1 LDQRDGRVDV
11 HQPLVSVVVAEAAFG
26 GRIEPAGEAALPNA
40 ASTAAAYFSDALGH
54 AQEALRMAGECG
66 SRAALIAAPRPPA
79 VLDAEEGWAAL
90 GTLRATGEA
99 APPPA
104 AVLGAQVFTGTV
116 ARSSRLAILVDA
128 PPPAAVRDA
137 EVFTGTGA
145 RSTRLAIFVDA
156 PIPAAVRDAEVF
168 TGTGAAPSTRLAIF
182 VDAPIPAA
190 VRAAEVFTGTGA
202 APSTRLAVILDA
214 PPPAA
219 VRFAQPWLA
228 TVNSLVAAAALSKN
242 A

>member
-1 LDQRDGRVDV
+1 
-11 HQPLVSVVVAEAAFG
+11 
-26 GRIEPAGEAALPNA
+26 
-40 ASTAAAYFSDALGH
+40 
-54 AQEALRMAGECG
+54 
-66 SRAALIAAPRPPA
+66 
-79 VLDAEEGWAAL
+79 
-90 GTLRATGEA
+90 
-99 APPPA
+99 
-104 AVLGAQVFTGTV
+104 
-116 ARSSRLAILVDA
+116 LVDA

-168 TGTGAAPSTRLAIF
+168 TGTGAAPSTRLA
-182 VDAPIPAA
+182 
-190 VRAAEVFTGTGA
+190 
-202 APSTRLAVILDA
+202 VILDA